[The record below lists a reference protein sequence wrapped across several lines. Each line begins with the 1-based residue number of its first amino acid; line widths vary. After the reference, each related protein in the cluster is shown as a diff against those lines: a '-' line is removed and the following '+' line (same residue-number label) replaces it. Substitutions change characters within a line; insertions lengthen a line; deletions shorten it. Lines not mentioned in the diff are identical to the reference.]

1 MSLTGPH
8 KLRER
13 ASRFVHWQRVPRA
26 GTSLIVAVALL
37 AVGATGCG
45 QAVNSVSTTSSA
57 QQEPTTPAQVPL
69 SITNNGATVRAPSVV
84 LSGTSAPGVSVQVDS
99 KPVTVDPSGNWQ
111 TRVRLNEDDN
121 TFAVAATKAGFTDNA
136 ASATIT
142 RELTAAEQAQ
152 KDAAKRERE
161 AAARQAFINSA
172 KTIPYKQL
180 IKDPE
185 SYAGQKV
192 AYQGQIFQIQQSGGE
207 GVMLLS
213 VTDEGY
219 GLWTDEIWVDYHQPV
234 NSAKDDI
241 ITVYGMVTGTKTY
254 DTQIGGTR
262 YVPQI
267 DAKYIVEGGAASA
280 STPSTTAP
288 STPSTSGAPP
298 GTVTGTDSTGH
309 SVGVHC
315 SNNQSSPLPGC
326 DDSPS
331 YNPDGTRQQ
340 P

>member
-1 MSLTGPH
+1 MSLTGPR
-8 KLRER
+8 KPRER
-13 ASRFVHWQRVPRA
+13 ASRLVYWQRVPRA
-26 GTSLIVAVALL
+26 STSLIIAVALL
-37 AVGATGCG
+37 AIGATGCG
-45 QAVNSVSTTSSA
+45 QAVNSASTTSSA
-57 QQEPTTPAQVPL
+57 QQEPTTPAEVPL
-69 SITNNGATVRAPSVV
+69 SITNDGATVRAPSFV

-99 KPVTVDPSGNWQ
+99 KPITVDPNGNWQ
-111 TRVRLNEDDN
+111 TRVRLNEGDN

-192 AYQGQIFQIQQSGGE
+192 AYQGQIFQIQQSGGA

-219 GLWTDEIWVDYHQPV
+219 GLWTDEIWVNYHQSV
-234 NSAKDDI
+234 KSAKDDI
-241 ITVYGMVTGTKTY
+241 ITVYGTVTGTKTY

-267 DAKYIVEGGAASA
+267 DAKYIVEGGASA
-280 STPSTTAP
+280 STPSTPGP